1 VAGPFNRKGDT
12 GIAPAESVAVVS
24 SSQIS
29 QQATV
34 PVRAFAG
41 WIAVCA
47 WAGLALQTHVTMT
60 VRLPAGAGLVDAAVH
75 LSSFFT
81 IWTNLVLAIAMT
93 ASAACARLGASPYGA
108 LTTYIVAVG
117 LIYWLVLSRQWQLSG
132 LPLLADSLLH
142 YIGPSLTAVFWVTCA
157 PKAPLHWRDPLVWM
171 AFPLTYG
178 VVAMVRGAFTGIYPY
193 PFLQV
198 PEIGMGQALINLVL
212 LACVFGLLGALLV
225 GCARILNRSR
235 TAPA

>member
-1 VAGPFNRKGDT
+1 MASAGNGA
-12 GIAPAESVAVVS
+12 IVS
-24 SSQIS
+24 SNQRFH
-29 QQATV
+29 QGAA

-41 WIAVCA
+41 LIAVCA
-47 WAGLALQTHVTMT
+47 WAGLALQAHVTMT
-60 VRLPAGAGLVDAAVH
+60 VRLPAGANLVDAWVH

-93 ASAACARLGASPYGA
+93 ATAAGARFGASAFGA

-117 LIYWLVLSRQWQLSG
+117 LIYWLVLSRQWHLSG

-142 YIGPSLTAVFWVTCA
+142 YIGPSLTAVFWLTSA
-157 PKAPLHWRDPLVWM
+157 PKAQLQWRDPLVWM
-171 AFPLTYG
+171 AFPLVYG

-198 PEIGMGQALINLVL
+198 AEIGMAQALINLVL
-212 LACVFGLLGALLV
+212 LAFVFAVLGTVLV
-225 GCARILNRSR
+225 ACARFLSR
-235 TAPA
+235 VRATPA